1 MCYCFG
7 ISFIGG
13 ELVID
18 INLLPSPKT
27 SLRYAVYFS
36 LLVFS
41 LTIIWKIFLI
51 TVNDDYPQE
60 LAPSDFQLK
69 MTANQL
75 FADLNNLKDS
85 YDQLEQKLEIL
96 DQVSFQ
102 ELILNLYQIVAE
114 LSHEVYLTKIR
125 TAQGKIFFIGQS
137 SSYHQIS
144 NWLAAIQK
152 IPSIAEV
159 FLEKWSGQEMIQFT
173 IWVDIGGRER

>member
-27 SLRYAVYFS
+27 SLRYAVYFG

-60 LAPSDFQLK
+60 LALSNFQLNK
-69 MTANQL
+69 TADQL
-75 FADLNNLKDS
+75 FTDLNNLEDS
-85 YDQLEQKLEIL
+85 CDQLEQKLEVL
-96 DQVSFQ
+96 EQVNFQ
-102 ELILNLYQIVAE
+102 ELIFNLYRIVAQ
-114 LSHEVYLTKIR
+114 LSNEVYLTKIK
-125 TAQGKIFFIGQS
+125 TEQGKIFFTGQS